1 MRQFT
6 LGKSFDTFTP
16 LGPCVVHPDDLDLG
30 AIALATK
37 LDGELMQ
44 SSDTRHLIFGFEEL
58 IEHFSKGVT
67 LEPGDVIATGT
78 PGGVGDERKPPR
90 YLREGEVVEVSVEGV
105 GSLRNPVRFER
116 H

>member
-1 MRQFT
+1 
-6 LGKSFDTFTP
+6 
-16 LGPCVVHPDDLDLG
+16 
-30 AIALATK
+30 
-37 LDGELMQ
+37 MQ

-58 IEHFSKGVT
+58 IEYFSKGVT

-116 H
+116 L